1 MINLKSKL
9 IQMSILQ
16 SKICQ
21 MTKILKKRVQIMMQ
35 NKIIKV
41 DNLRKDQEKNQDKEE
56 YYKNKALI

>member
-1 MINLKSKL
+1 
-9 IQMSILQ
+9 
-16 SKICQ
+16 